1 VLLPLL
7 LVLAGAG
14 VYAINNRI
22 FDVLVM
28 CVFGG
33 IGYLFDR
40 FRYPLPPSV
49 LGLVLGPLIEG
60 NFRKMLGQY
69 GSAMPLF
76 TQPIALTFVLLSVAS
91 IAYSLYRRR
100 GGGGALSED
109 TL

>member
-1 VLLPLL
+1 M
-7 LVLAGAG
+7 
-14 VYAINNRI
+14 

-28 CVFGG
+28 TIFGG

-40 FRYPLPPSV
+40 YRYPLPPFV

-69 GSAMPLF
+69 GNAWPLF
-76 TQPIALTFVLLSVAS
+76 TEPIALTFVVLSVAS

-100 GGGGALSED
+100 HGGGALSAAASD
-109 TL
+109 